1 MKSIVL
7 LFFLTIECCKRFL
20 LLRWCGYEKT
30 GDEKDQLTGEGGK
43 YEYQICRNED
53 FTETRDSSLVFN
65 GSSHYKNTHVTGVDE
80 TKSGS
85 DTYVDFTLRNVE
97 DVIGESSVAVE
108 DPIAARWKDTSLTV
122 LSTLGN
128 KRYLVIT

>member
-1 MKSIVL
+1 M
-7 LFFLTIECCKRFL
+7 
-20 LLRWCGYEKT
+20 LRWCGYQRDRDDDNE
-30 GDEKDQLTGEGGK
+30 LTGSGKGGK
-43 YEYQICRNED
+43 YEYEICRNED

-65 GSSHYKNTHVTGVDE
+65 ASTQYKTNNQGGRDE

-97 DVIGESSVAVE
+97 DVIGESSTVE
-108 DPIAARWKDTSLTV
+108 DPIATRWKDTSLTV

-128 KRYLVIT
+128 KR